1 VLLGSPVAMGEVRST
16 FEEIESSLK
25 KGAAALRD
33 AGLPFALAGSV
44 ACWARGAPQSRND
57 LDFLVRPEDAEAA
70 LEALV
75 GVGMRPERPP
85 EGWLLKAYDGDVMID
100 LIWDFEALPDAEV
113 LIARADLF
121 PVEAVD
127 MRVLKLE
134 DVFTSRLCAMDEH
147 HLDFSG
153 PLAGARA
160 LREQVDWDE
169 VRRRTD
175 CSPYAKGFLA
185 MVEALGII
193 APAAPGGALPS
204 RSSPPSHARVRVV
217 GGA

>member
-1 VLLGSPVAMGEVRST
+1 MGRYSPPAET
-16 FEEIESSLK
+16 EQIAASLRK
-25 KGAAALRD
+25 AAAALRD
-33 AGLPFALAGSV
+33 ADVPFALAAGV
-44 ACWARGAPQSRND
+44 ACWARGGPPPAND
-57 LDFLVRPEDAEAA
+57 LDFAIREQDGERALAA
-70 LEALV
+70 LE
-75 GVGMRPERPP
+75 GTGMRTERPP